1 MKQTER
7 DHVYLWMKLLFSTSV
22 LHLDGCM
29 YRAVWLYKRGAW
41 LYGSVAQL
49 YVDALTGCMVYAS
62 TSEPANSPALEE
74 NKKWK
79 KKFCRFISDTF
90 AII

>member
-1 MKQTER
+1 
-7 DHVYLWMKLLFSTSV
+7 
-22 LHLDGCM
+22 M

-62 TSEPANSPALEE
+62 TSEPAKPPALVE